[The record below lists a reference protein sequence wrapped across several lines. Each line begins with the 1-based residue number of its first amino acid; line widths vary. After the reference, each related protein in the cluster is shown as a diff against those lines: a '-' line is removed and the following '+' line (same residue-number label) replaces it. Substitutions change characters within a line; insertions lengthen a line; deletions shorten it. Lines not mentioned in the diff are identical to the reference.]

1 MAEAIL
7 FNSLLPT
14 PLSLPRVCIY
24 ILKREG
30 GILYVPREKK
40 KNNWI
45 PCDAMKVFHFNFE
58 RSKDENS
65 VS

>member
-40 KNNWI
+40 RTI
-45 PCDAMKVFHFNFE
+45 GYLVMQ
-58 RSKDENS
+58 
-65 VS
+65 